1 MLSVK
6 PSSAADAA
14 IGAFAE
20 ATKLR
25 LEAVPPGTCP
35 IAMVTAHAEL
45 CASQTCGK
53 CVPCREGLPQLAALL
68 ARIRDCAATPEDLAA
83 ARTLATMIRDA
94 SDCVIGYKTGADVLE
109 SMELFASEYAA
120 HTQERFCAEDIG

>member
-53 CVPCREGLPQLAALL
+53 CVPCREGLPQLARSAHP
-68 ARIRDCAATPEDLAA
+68 C
-83 ARTLATMIRDA
+83 
-94 SDCVIGYKTGADVLE
+94 GGE
-109 SMELFASEYAA
+109 SMPCSA
-120 HTQERFCAEDIG
+120 HRCQPVPWHR